1 MATMN
6 LSGKGR
12 FAPPPTLPPHAQVV
26 STSLASWEGVTARTH
41 WHLGDET
48 VVDGADFYVGDAE
61 LGHIHLDG
69 TAHVAAER
77 TLRDSLIAA
86 RLAEPFRWSDDFVV
100 VRAKREGEIAHALWV
115 FELRYDALRGVSTDA
130 LLARIA
136 ARSPATVE
144 RARDRAY

>member
-12 FAPPPTLPPHAQVV
+12 FAPPPTLPAHAQVV
-26 STSLASWEGVTARTH
+26 SSSLASWKGVSARTH

-48 VVDGADFYVGDAE
+48 VVDGADFYVGDTE

-86 RLAEPFRWSDDFVV
+86 RLAESFRWSDDFVV
-100 VRAKREGEIAHALWV
+100 VRAKLEGEIAHALWV
-115 FELRYDALRGVSTDA
+115 FELRYDALRGVSTDG

-144 RARDRAY
+144 RARDRA